1 MAVLLHVEREPR
13 LVVQPVARRG
23 FPPRMVGNQ
32 AGRIILAAGDT
43 AGDAAG
49 EGPQYQFTPF
59 GRTVAAQYPDDI
71 PPGAVTLPQ
80 IAPESLGTP
89 PRCEDLGPGAP
100 FEAELVAPC
109 GQQADDQPQRVG
121 HGDHFVHI
129 REITLVGPGEPRI
142 GKRQVAVGI
151 GDTQSVTFR
160 EADGLYDR
168 EPFPGAVFEIEARL
182 FARRTVEQLPR
193 RVAQIEERPAVGI
206 LQVTPAGM
214 HDDAPAGE
222 RPGAKGRRRKKERKN
237 RNANNFL
244 IKTISGDSREQNGSR
259 GRRRRPRAGVAAK
272 PGYSPSFESSSDV
285 SIRTCVVV
293 SLSLSA

>member
-1 MAVLLHVEREPR
+1 
-13 LVVQPVARRG
+13 
-23 FPPRMVGNQ
+23 MVGNQ

-43 AGDAAG
+43 AGNAAG
-49 EGPQYQFTPF
+49 EGPQYGFTPF

-71 PPGAVTLPQ
+71 PPDAVTLPQ

-89 PRCEDLGPGAP
+89 LRCEDLGPGAP

-182 FARRTVEQLPR
+182 FARGTVEQLPR
-193 RVAQIEERPAVGI
+193 RVAQIE
-206 LQVTPAGM
+206 
-214 HDDAPAGE
+214 
-222 RPGAKGRRRKKERKN
+222 
-237 RNANNFL
+237 
-244 IKTISGDSREQNGSR
+244 NGL
-259 GRRRRPRAGVAAK
+259 
-272 PGYSPSFESSSDV
+272 PSAYC
-285 SIRTCVVV
+285 R
-293 SLSLSA
+293 

>member
-1 MAVLLHVEREPR
+1 M
-13 LVVQPVARRG
+13 
-23 FPPRMVGNQ
+23 PP
-32 AGRIILAAGDT
+32 
-43 AGDAAG
+43 G

-168 EPFPGAVFEIEARL
+168 EPFPGAVFEIGGAPLRASYGGTAPTPCRPDRRTACRRHIAGN
-182 FARRTVEQLPR
+182 ARRDAR
-193 RVAQIEERPAVGI
+193 RCA
-206 LQVTPAGM
+206 
-214 HDDAPAGE
+214 
-222 RPGAKGRRRKKERKN
+222 
-237 RNANNFL
+237 
-244 IKTISGDSREQNGSR
+244 R
-259 GRRRRPRAGVAAK
+259 GRKTGRQGAQAQERAQKTGTQII
-272 PGYSPSFESSSDV
+272 SS
-285 SIRTCVVV
+285 
-293 SLSLSA
+293 